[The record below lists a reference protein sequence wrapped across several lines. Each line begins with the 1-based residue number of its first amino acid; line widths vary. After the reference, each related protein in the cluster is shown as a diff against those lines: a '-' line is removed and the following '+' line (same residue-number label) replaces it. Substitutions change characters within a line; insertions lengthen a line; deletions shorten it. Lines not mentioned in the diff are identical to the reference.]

1 MTEKTIQK
9 SGSYA
14 PFVKGLG
21 QGRNEIYFT
30 VDGVHCANCIWNI
43 ENTLKSDP
51 NVLDARLNFST
62 RRLYLSWQG
71 PSSDIDDLGQKITAL
86 GYKIKVYEQGER
98 IQADEERDVLQ
109 CLFVAGFASSTI
121 MMFSVPL
128 WVSTLEDMGLYTRDL
143 LHWFSALIAFPSVL
157 WAGRPFYKSAWNAI
171 KNGRT
176 NMDVPITVGVFF
188 SCIMSV
194 HQTLRGAEHAY
205 FDAATMLLFF
215 LLVGRYFD
223 MRARGKARAYAT
235 DLLAMM
241 GGTATVQDKDGTQKI
256 IPKRDLIPGMLLY
269 VASGEKIAADGK
281 VMSGS
286 SQVDTSLITGETIP
300 YPVRTGDDVFAG
312 TINMDSPI
320 MVEVNRPQDGSVLS
334 QIVRLMEK
342 AQQSQAKYVRLSDRV
357 ARLYTPVVHIMALIT
372 FLGWMMFTSVSWD
385 TAMMHALA
393 VLIITCPCALGLA
406 VPVVQVLATSTL
418 MKKGILVKSGD
429 AFERLS
435 SADTIV
441 FDKTGTLTYG
451 TPSLINRDVI
461 PDDQWPYIASLA
473 AYSRHPLSRA
483 ITTAYKGKVTEIQD
497 IKDIPGQGMSG
508 LSDNTKIKIGKKSF
522 VINDSSPDLDPYL
535 SVYVQVGDEQV
546 IRLLFSDQ
554 IREDAPLVTE
564 NLSKKG
570 YEIYILSGDRE
581 GPVKNIADQLSI
593 GLDHVR
599 SSVTPP
605 EKELFLQDLMKT
617 GRKPIMVGDG
627 LNDAPCLL
635 AATASI
641 SPSTAI
647 DMAQN
652 AADLVFTSDRLA
664 SVSMAL
670 YTAKFSQKLVRQN
683 LAMALLYN
691 VVAIPIAMA
700 GYVTPLIA
708 AIAMS
713 LSSLVVVA
721 NAFRL
726 TGKRIYKWM

>member
-1 MTEKTIQK
+1 MKQI
-9 SGSYA
+9 
-14 PFVKGLG
+14 
-21 QGRNEIYFT
+21 
-30 VDGVHCANCIWNI
+30 
-43 ENTLKSDP
+43 
-51 NVLDARLNFST
+51 ARLNFAHLPTPIEELPRLTGVLGGPRILVKRDDQTGLAFGGNKT
-62 RRLYLSWQG
+62 RKLEFLVAEAREQGAKTLISAGAIQSNHCRQTAAAAARFGFDCTLVLTGERPSQPSANFLLDQLFGAEIITVADREDRDRILQETFDNAVASGRKPYLVPYG
-71 PSSDIDDLGQKITAL
+71 GSSPTGAL
-86 GYKIKVYEQGER
+86 GYAFAVEEFIKQNVHADWIVFGTSSGGTHAGLVLGQRLFNIKGKVLGISIDEPEAQLKAHVSELATLASEKLGQR
-98 IQADEERDVLQ
+98 IQ
-109 CLFVAGFASSTI
+109 F
-121 MMFSVPL
+121 
-128 WVSTLEDMGLYTRDL
+128 
-143 LHWFSALIAFPSVL
+143 
-157 WAGRPFYKSAWNAI
+157 
-171 KNGRT
+171 
-176 NMDVPITVGVFF
+176 
-188 SCIMSV
+188 
-194 HQTLRGAEHAY
+194 
-205 FDAATMLLFF
+205 
-215 LLVGRYFD
+215 
-223 MRARGKARAYAT
+223 
-235 DLLAMM
+235 
-241 GGTATVQDKDGTQKI
+241 
-256 IPKRDLIPGMLLY
+256 
-269 VASGEKIAADGK
+269 
-281 VMSGS
+281 
-286 SQVDTSLITGETIP
+286 
-300 YPVRTGDDVFAG
+300 TGDDVFAG
-312 TINMDSPI
+312 TINMDGPI
-320 MVEVNRPQDGSVLS
+320 MMEVNRPQDGSVLS

-357 ARLYTPVVHIMALIT
+357 ARLYTPVVHIMALVT
-372 FLGWMMFTSVSWD
+372 FLGWVSLTSVAWD

-451 TPSLINRDVI
+451 TPSLINAALI

-473 AYSRHPLSRA
+473 GCSRHPLSRA
-483 ITTAYKGKVTEIQD
+483 ITATYKGQVAEIQD

-508 LSDNTKIKIGKKSF
+508 FSNGIQIKIGKKSF
-522 VINDSSPDLDPYL
+522 VIKDSEPDLDTHL
-535 SVYVQVGDEQV
+535 SVYVQVGDHGP
-546 IRLLFSDQ
+546 IRLLFSDGV
-554 IREDAPLVTE
+554 REDARVTIE

-581 GPVKNIADQLSI
+581 GPVNEIAGRLSI
-593 GLDHVR
+593 NMNHVR

-605 EKELFLQDLMKT
+605 EKELFLQDLIKA

-652 AADLVFTSDRLA
+652 AADLVFTSDKLS
-664 SVSMAL
+664 SVQIAL
-670 YTAKFSQKLVRQN
+670 DTARFSQKLVRQN
-683 LAMALLYN
+683 LGMALLYN
-691 VVAIPIAMA
+691 IIAIPIAMA

-726 TGKRIYKWM
+726 TVKKDT

>member
-1 MTEKTIQK
+1 MTEQTIQK
-9 SGSYA
+9 SESYV
-14 PFVKGLG
+14 PFVKTLD
-21 QGRNEIYFT
+21 QERNEIYFT

-51 NVLDARLNFST
+51 NVMDARLNFST
-62 RRLYLSWQG
+62 RRLYLSWKG
-71 PSSDIDDLGQKITAL
+71 VISDVDRLAQKVTAL
-86 GYKIKVYEQGER
+86 GYQIKVYEQGER
-98 IQADEERDVLQ
+98 MQAEEEKDVLQ

-128 WVSTLEDMGLYTRDL
+128 WVSTLEEMGLYTRDL

-256 IPKRDLIPGMLLY
+256 IPKRDLAPGMILS

-281 VMSGS
+281 VISGS
-286 SQVDTSLITGETIP
+286 SQIDTSLITGETIP
-300 YPVRTGDDVFAG
+300 HPVHTGDDVFAG
-312 TINMDSPI
+312 TINMDGPI

-372 FLGWMMFTSVSWD
+372 FLAWMMFTSVSWD

-435 SADTIV
+435 SADTII

-451 TPSLINRDVI
+451 TPSLINADMI
-461 PDDQWPYIASLA
+461 PYDQWPYIASLA
-473 AYSRHPLSRA
+473 GYSRHPLSRA
-483 ITTAYKGKVTEIQD
+483 ITATYKGQVAETQD

-508 LSDNTKIKIGKKSF
+508 FSNGIQIKIGKKSF
-522 VINDSSPDLDPYL
+522 VIKDPEPDLDTHL
-535 SVYVQVGDEQV
+535 SVYVQVGDHGP
-546 IRLLFSDQ
+546 IRLLFSDGV
-554 IREDAPLVTE
+554 REDARVTIE

-581 GPVKNIADQLSI
+581 GPVNEIAGRLSI
-593 GLDHVR
+593 NMDHVR

-605 EKELFLQDLMKT
+605 EKELFLQDLIKA

-652 AADLVFTSDRLA
+652 AADLVFTSDKLS
-664 SVSMAL
+664 SVQIAIN
-670 YTAKFSQKLVRQN
+670 TARFSQKLVRQN
-683 LAMALLYN
+683 LSLALLYN
-691 VVAIPIAMA
+691 VIAIPIAMA

-726 TGKRIYKWM
+726 TVKKDT